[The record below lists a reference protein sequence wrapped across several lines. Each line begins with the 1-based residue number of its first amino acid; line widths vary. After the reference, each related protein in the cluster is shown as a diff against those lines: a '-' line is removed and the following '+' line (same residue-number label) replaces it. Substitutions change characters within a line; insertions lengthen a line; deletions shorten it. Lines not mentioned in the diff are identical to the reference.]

1 MVNILH
7 LFMQAISVPRFRK
20 EMDLYLT
27 WRIEE
32 LTQQRIGVLMRDL
45 MQLHLGWVVVW
56 GCVFGALSGIVTQGV
71 RVSLNF
77 NFFLQ

>member
-1 MVNILH
+1 MCVSAL
-7 LFMQAISVPRFRK
+7 QAISVPRFRK

-32 LTQQRIGVLMRDL
+32 LTQQHIGVLLRDL
-45 MQLHLGWVVVW
+45 LQLHLGWVVVW
-56 GCVFGALSGIVTQGV
+56 GCVFGALSGILTQGL

>member
-1 MVNILH
+1 
-7 LFMQAISVPRFRK
+7 
-20 EMDLYLT
+20 MDLYLT

-56 GCVFGALSGIVTQGV
+56 GCVLGTLSGIVTQGV

-77 NFFLQ
+77 NFL

>member
-1 MVNILH
+1 MSTLK
-7 LFMQAISVPRFRK
+7 AISVPRFRK

-32 LTQQRIGVLMRDL
+32 LTQQHIGVLL
-45 MQLHLGWVVVW
+45 QNLLQLHLGWVVVW
-56 GCVFGALSGIVTQGV
+56 GCVFGALSGILTQGL

>member
-1 MVNILH
+1 MHVSTL
-7 LFMQAISVPRFRK
+7 QAISVPRFRK

-32 LTQQRIGVLMRDL
+32 LTQQHIGVLLRDL
-45 MQLHLGWVVVW
+45 LQLHLGWVVVW
-56 GCVFGALSGIVTQGV
+56 GCVFGALSGILTQGL